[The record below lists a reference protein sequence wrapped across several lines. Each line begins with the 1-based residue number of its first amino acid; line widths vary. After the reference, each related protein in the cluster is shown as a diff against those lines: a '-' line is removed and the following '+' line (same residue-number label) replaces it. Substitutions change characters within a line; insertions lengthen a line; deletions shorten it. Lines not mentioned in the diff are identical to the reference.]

1 MSAHALLCGNDRSS
15 LIDERN
21 ARIARARAAGM
32 DVRRIDLAED
42 GALNILLAA
51 TAELSL
57 LATARLIVGEG
68 AETLGAKDI
77 TTNVRE
83 VLAAPVDDVA
93 ILLVAHDS
101 KKARCPKALKDA
113 VKDGG
118 GEVITRQTLKPREAM
133 TAART
138 VVSQVA
144 QLAIS
149 EPDASRLAAGC
160 GNSLARIRRRCEQLA
175 VFTELGAAAA
185 DTELIDLVCGGAEQ
199 QMWDALDALTAG
211 DTATVLTEHEQLA
224 ERGQDGG
231 LLTMAIRRA
240 RELATVRALLDQGL
254 GTPQIA
260 EHTGAH
266 PFVTEQRVRVAGR
279 LTGSQIA
286 TALVH
291 LGGGEH
297 AARGG
302 THLAPRTATT
312 IALCDAA
319 SALAPSARA

>member
-1 MSAHALLCGNDRSS
+1 MSGHALLCGNDRSS

-21 ARIARARAAGM
+21 ARISRARNGGM

-42 GALNILLAA
+42 GALDDLLAA

-57 LATARLIVGEG
+57 LATARLIIGEG

-77 TTNVRE
+77 TTSVRE
-83 VLAAPVDDVA
+83 TLAAPVDDVA

-118 GEVITRQTLKPREAM
+118 GEVVTRQTLKPREA
-133 TAART
+133 TAAARM

-149 EPDASRLAAGC
+149 ERDASRLAAGC

-175 VFTELGAAAA
+175 VFTELGSAAAN
-185 DTELIDLVCGGAEQ
+185 TELIDLVCGNADQ
-199 QMWDALDALTAG
+199 HMWDALDALAAG
-211 DTATVLTEHEQLA
+211 DIATVLNEHEQLA

-240 RELATVRALLDQGL
+240 RDLATVRTLLDQGL

-279 LTGSQIA
+279 LTGTQIA

-291 LGGGEH
+291 LGEGEH

-312 IALCDAA
+312 IALRDAA
-319 SALAPSARA
+319 NALAST